1 MHDFK
6 YENDINY
13 VVIDKPRVIIY
24 VILLVVN
31 HA

>member
-31 HA
+31 LA

>member
-13 VVIDKPRVIIY
+13 VVIDKLRVIIY

-31 HA
+31 LA